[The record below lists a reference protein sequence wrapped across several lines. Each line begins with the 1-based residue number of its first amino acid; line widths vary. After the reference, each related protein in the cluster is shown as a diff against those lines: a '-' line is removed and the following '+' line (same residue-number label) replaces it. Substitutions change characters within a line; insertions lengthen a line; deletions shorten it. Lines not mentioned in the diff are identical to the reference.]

1 MILIKDLEVL
11 PGTIFHNNLTADTP
25 VASVKTHVEE
35 CETAAPDTRRAP
47 ETDALE
53 RLFFKVASDAVVISD
68 EDGTIVQLNAQTEKL
83 FGYRRDELLNR
94 PIETLVPE
102 RLRARHIAHR
112 RGYFRDPQPRPM
124 GHAIGLFGLRSNGT
138 EFPIEIALSP
148 MMSESRL
155 FVAAAIR
162 DVTRQ
167 RQLEGELRLRAREL
181 EQADRHRDQFL
192 ITLAHELAN
201 PIAAVAYSAALVQR
215 SDVAAADRERAARNV
230 LAQANFMRRLVRDLG
245 ELSRVRRG
253 EIAVRTAPL
262 DLADVARLAVEISRP
277 LIERHGHALEV
288 AMPTSAVAARGDAAR
303 LVQIVANLLSNAA
316 RYTPTGG
323 RIRLALGEENGTAVL
338 RVKDNGIGIPKQML
352 TRVFDPFVR
361 LGPARQRYAGG
372 MGIGLSFGRHI
383 LELQGG
389 SMEAFSEGEGQGS
402 EFVMR
407 LPRAQAPR

>member
-1 MILIKDLEVL
+1 MLIKNLEVL
-11 PGTIFHNNLTADTP
+11 PATILYMNRTADTP
-25 VASVKTHVEE
+25 AANVKTHVEE
-35 CETAAPDTRRAP
+35 RETAAPDTRGAV
-47 ETDALE
+47 ETGALE

-68 EDGTIVQLNAQTEKL
+68 EDGTIVQLNAQTETL
-83 FGYRRDELLNR
+83 FGYRREELLNR
-94 PIETLVPE
+94 SIETLVPE
-102 RLRARHIAHR
+102 RLRARHIALR
-112 RGYFRDPQPRPM
+112 RAYFRDPQPRPM

-138 EFPIEIALSP
+138 EFPIDIALSP
-148 MMSESRL
+148 MMSESRH

-167 RQLEGELRLRAREL
+167 WQLERELRLRAREL

-230 LAQANFMRRLVRDLG
+230 LAQANFMRQLVRDLG

-288 AMPTSAVAARGDAAR
+288 AMPMAAVAARGDAAR
-303 LVQIVANLLSNAA
+303 LVQIVTNLLNNAA

-323 RIRLALGEENGTAVL
+323 RIRLSVAEEDSTAVL
-338 RVKDNGIGIPKQML
+338 RVKDNGIGIPRQML

-372 MGIGLSFGRHI
+372 MGIGLSFARHI

-389 SMEAFSEGEGQGS
+389 RMEAFSEGEGQGS

-407 LPRAQAPR
+407 MPRAQASR

>member
-1 MILIKDLEVL
+1 MA
-11 PGTIFHNNLTADTP
+11 N
-25 VASVKTHVEE
+25 VKTHVEE
-35 CETAAPDTRRAP
+35 REVATPDTRGAV
-47 ETDALE
+47 ETGALE

-68 EDGTIVQLNAQTEKL
+68 EDGAIVQLNAQTETL
-83 FGYRRDELLNR
+83 FGYRREELLNR

-102 RLRARHIAHR
+102 RLRARHIAL
-112 RGYFRDPQPRPM
+112 RGAYFREPQPRPM

-138 EFPIEIALSP
+138 EFPIDIALSP
-148 MMSESRL
+148 MMCGSRL

-162 DVTRQ
+162 DATRQ

-192 ITLAHELAN
+192 ITLTHELAN

-230 LAQANFMRRLVRDLG
+230 LAQANFMRQLVRDLG

-253 EIAVRTAPL
+253 EISVRTAPL

-288 AMPTSAVAARGDAAR
+288 AMPASAVAARGDAAR
-303 LVQIVANLLSNAA
+303 LVQIVTNLLNNAA

-338 RVKDNGIGIPKQML
+338 RVKDNGIGIPREML

-372 MGIGLSFGRHI
+372 MGIGLSFARHI

-407 LPRAQAPR
+407 MPRAQAPR